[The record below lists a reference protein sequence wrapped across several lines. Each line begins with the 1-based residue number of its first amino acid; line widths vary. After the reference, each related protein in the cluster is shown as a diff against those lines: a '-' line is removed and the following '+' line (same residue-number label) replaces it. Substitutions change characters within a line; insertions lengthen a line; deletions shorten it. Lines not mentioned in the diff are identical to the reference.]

1 MAMIAVLEPRE
12 TQAAPFAV
20 PAGIRGS
27 DVVVESFG
35 SPDCL
40 MEWARSMFAPAPCEA
55 GFPCEAPAPAK
66 GPVII
71 VINSGA
77 IDDATIALLRDLR
90 RTAPATN
97 LVVISEK
104 CDHSSSLRAF
114 EAGAM
119 EVLTREM
126 GQETKM
132 FRLRRVLALA
142 RHGQEP
148 VRTRDVARPDI
159 DRVTNLPSQP
169 FFQEEVKRR
178 IARAGD
184 NAMAFHVVNIDSFD
198 IVNNAFAPAVGQR
211 LLEVCANRLRN
222 ILGRDHSVGR
232 FGANGFAVLQCN
244 VGAPHDVEALARQ
257 ISAQLCAPSLI
268 EGHHIRLAVTI
279 GIARFP
285 QDGRGY
291 EELAHRAGL
300 AAGYGAQADR
310 RGVSFFHDSMLSTA
324 RKTALLNIELRNAL
338 ATQQFF
344 LEFQPQVDLL
354 TGRLLGGEALVR
366 WRRPDGS
373 VTPPGEFL
381 PYAEESGL
389 IVALDEWVL
398 FEACR
403 TARHWH
409 DAGLDLRV
417 SINLSATQ
425 FARRGIPNLIAHAL
439 QETRLDPAR
448 LDIELTESVVMQ
460 DVDRVRDDLARIRAL
475 GASISIDDFG
485 VGHSSLHLLRQL
497 RVDRLK
503 IDKEFI
509 RNLSTSPS
517 DRVILRTIV
526 GLGHELGF
534 SVIAEGVETADQLA
548 ILQEEGCDEVQ
559 GFLFARPMAARDF
572 LAYAQHRPTRPARR
586 NSEPHAGAVPSR

>member
-12 TQAAPFAV
+12 TKAAPFAV
-20 PAGIRGS
+20 PTGIRGS
-27 DVVVESFG
+27 DIVVESFG
-35 SPDCL
+35 SRDCL
-40 MEWARSMFAPAPCEA
+40 MEWARSTLTPAGHDEA
-55 GFPCEAPAPAK
+55 FSGEAPSQE
-66 GPVII
+66 PVII
-71 VINSGA
+71 VINSTI

-90 RTAPATN
+90 RMVPATN

-104 CDHSSSLRAF
+104 CDHSSSLRAI

-119 EVLTREM
+119 EVLAREM
-126 GQETKM
+126 GPEAWM
-132 FRLRRVLALA
+132 LRLRRMLALA
-142 RHGQEP
+142 RRGRAS
-148 VRTRDVARPDI
+148 VRARDVARPDI
-159 DRVTNLPSQP
+159 DQLTNLPSQP
-169 FFQEEVKRR
+169 FFQEDVKRR
-178 IARAGD
+178 IAGAGGD
-184 NAMAFHVVNIDSFD
+184 AMAFHIVNIDSFD

-222 ILGRDHSVGR
+222 ILGRDHSIGR
-232 FGANGFAVLQCN
+232 FGASGFAVLQCN
-244 VGAPHDVEALARQ
+244 VGALHDVEALARQ
-257 ISAQLCAPSLI
+257 ISAQLCAPVLI
-268 EGHHIRLAVTI
+268 EGHHISLAVTI

-285 QDGRGY
+285 DDGGEY

-300 AAGYGAQADR
+300 AAGHGARADK
-310 RGVSFFHDSMLSTA
+310 RGVSFFRNGMLSAA
-324 RKTALLNIELRNAL
+324 RRTALLNIELRNAL

-354 TGRLLGGEALVR
+354 TGQLQGGEALVR

-403 TARHWH
+403 IACHWQ
-409 DAGLDLRV
+409 DAGLGLRV
-417 SINLSATQ
+417 SVNVSAKQ

-439 QETRLDPAR
+439 QETGLDATR
-448 LDIELTESVVMQ
+448 LDIELTESAVMH
-460 DVDRVRDDLARIRAL
+460 DVDRVRDDIARIRAL

-509 RNLSTSPS
+509 RNVSMSPS

-534 SVIAEGVETADQLA
+534 SVIAEGVETADQLT
-548 ILQEEGCDEVQ
+548 ILREEGCDEVQ

-572 LAYAQHRPTRPARR
+572 LAYAQHRPTRPARCSVR
-586 NSEPHAGAVPSR
+586 PQAGSAPSR